1 MHRSDVALDLA
12 SALEGD
18 VRTLT
23 FRRLRVAGLAFA
35 AVHVLFGVAVLAM
48 GEFNLPVSEIILR
61 RAIAIAFS
69 LCFAAATYFK
79 PLERHAFPLSVALT
93 LGTALYVLEPVL
105 RFGIV
110 GFDKPGMV
118 LLIVCTG
125 LLYPYTT
132 RQTLGVTA
140 TILAMFLAAVSVRFD
155 PKAVLDVVDG
165 TFMVIVAS
173 VVLVVS
179 ARIASHLRESEFRAR
194 WELSRE
200 REAAEQLLL
209 NVLPESIVERLKRD
223 QSAIAEGFRDAT
235 VLFVDIVGFT
245 ELSAKMD
252 PRRVVEM
259 LNEVFSRFDA
269 LTERFR
275 LEKIKTIG
283 DAYMVVGGAPTP
295 RKDHAEAVADLALAM
310 RDSAASLHTPT
321 GEPLQIRIGLN
332 TGPVVAGVIG
342 TKKFSYDLWGDT
354 VNIAS
359 RMESLAEPG
368 TILVTERAYER
379 LRTRFQLEPRGSLEV
394 KGKGQMRTYVLVGP
408 RMSLRPPPKA

>member
-1 MHRSDVALDLA
+1 MHRSEVALDLA
-12 SALEGD
+12 SALESD

-35 AVHVLFGVAVLAM
+35 AVHILFGVAVLAV

-69 LCFAAATYFK
+69 LSFAAATYFK
-79 PLERHAFPLSVALT
+79 PLERHAFALSVGLT

-105 RFGIV
+105 RFGIL

-132 RQTLGVTA
+132 RQTLGVTGA
-140 TILAMFLAAVSVRFD
+140 ILAMFLGATSVRFD
-155 PKAVLDVVDG
+155 PKSVLDVVDA
-165 TFMVIVAS
+165 TFVVLVAS
-173 VVLVVS
+173 VLLVVS
-179 ARIASHLRESEFRAR
+179 ARIASHLRESEFQAR

-252 PRRVVEM
+252 PRKVVEM

-269 LTERFR
+269 LTERHR

-283 DAYMVVGGAPTP
+283 DAYMVVGGAPTT
-295 RKDHAEAVADLALAM
+295 RKDHAEAVADLAIDL
-310 RDSAASLHTPT
+310 RESATSLHTPT
-321 GEPLQIRIGLN
+321 GEPLQLRIGLN
-332 TGPVVAGVIG
+332 IGPVVAGVIG